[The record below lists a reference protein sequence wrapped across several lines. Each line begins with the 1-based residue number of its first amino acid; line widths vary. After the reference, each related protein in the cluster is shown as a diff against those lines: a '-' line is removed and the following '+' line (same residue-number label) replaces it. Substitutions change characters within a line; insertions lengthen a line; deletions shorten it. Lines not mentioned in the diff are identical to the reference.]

1 MIPGCISAAGIFM
14 LWTRHLV
21 MVYMY
26 IISVGLIFLSYWSN
40 VAAMN
45 LLQDGPSL
53 LEDILSINMTRL
65 LDPGGVALS
74 ILPHMVAQW
83 IMGIIFAY
91 IHLGPK

>member
-1 MIPGCISAAGIFM
+1 M